1 MALHQMKCS
10 VVLVADRGDQ
20 PQTVS
25 TEPWM
30 GDLKG
35 YVYPCQLLKGKQDL
49 ICRDENISEEM
60 KI

>member
-30 GDLKG
+30 RDLKG

-49 ICRDENISEEM
+49 RHDL
-60 KI
+60 